1 LVLFIVDI
9 FHLVGTFA
17 SRDFL
22 HEKVFVLANRM
33 CIAGIIVAAVA
44 TTAIVV
50 PARHAMNADPLEA
63 IRYE

>member
-1 LVLFIVDI
+1 LVLFIVDV
-9 FHLVGTFA
+9 FHLLGTFA

-22 HEKVFVLANRM
+22 HEKVFVLSKCASQ
-33 CIAGIIVAAVA
+33 GLSLLPSQ
-44 TTAIVV
+44 AIVV